1 MKNGAVKRVG
11 IWTNRRYINRLL
23 LLFWIFVFAV
33 LIRACNPPAY
43 AVAGQAETEPPAPA
57 VWTAD
62 PMAGVVLEPVS
73 EEMTQ

>member
-1 MKNGAVKRVG
+1 M
-11 IWTNRRYINRLL
+11 
-23 LLFWIFVFAV
+23 FAA

-57 VWTAD
+57 VWTTD